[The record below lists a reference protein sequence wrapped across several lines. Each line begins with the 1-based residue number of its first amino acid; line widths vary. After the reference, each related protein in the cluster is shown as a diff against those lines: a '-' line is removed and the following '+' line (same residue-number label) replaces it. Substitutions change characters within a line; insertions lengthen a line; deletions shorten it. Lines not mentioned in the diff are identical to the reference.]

1 MKHLVIVLFSF
12 ILIKASFA
20 QKPNEKSLLWKISGK
35 GIEQPSYVYGTFHL
49 LCAEDFV
56 LPDTLVTLLH
66 TTKQVYFELKLDD
79 ALINTKMMQHIKMND
94 SHELKEYIS
103 KENYDSVA
111 AIFQRK
117 SQLPFNLVS
126 QYKPFI
132 VSSLL
137 YPTMLGCTPV
147 SYENEI
153 MKVAKKDSL
162 PINGLETVEFQLQ
175 IFDEVPYSVQAKMLE
190 KTLLD
195 FDKSK
200 KELKEL
206 VSIYKSKD
214 INKMQQEVANE
225 LEYGQYEDLLIKK
238 RNSNWVPLISKT
250 VKEKSTFIAVGAGHL
265 GGENGIISL
274 LRKAGFTI
282 TPVLY

>member
-1 MKHLVIVLFSF
+1 
-12 ILIKASFA
+12 
-20 QKPNEKSLLWKISGK
+20 
-35 GIEQPSYVYGTFHL
+35 
-49 LCAEDFV
+49 
-56 LPDTLVTLLH
+56 
-66 TTKQVYFELKLDD
+66 
-79 ALINTKMMQHIKMND
+79 
-94 SHELKEYIS
+94 
-103 KENYDSVA
+103 
-111 AIFQRK
+111 
-117 SQLPFNLVS
+117 
-126 QYKPFI
+126 
-132 VSSLL
+132 
-137 YPTMLGCTPV
+137 MLGCTPV